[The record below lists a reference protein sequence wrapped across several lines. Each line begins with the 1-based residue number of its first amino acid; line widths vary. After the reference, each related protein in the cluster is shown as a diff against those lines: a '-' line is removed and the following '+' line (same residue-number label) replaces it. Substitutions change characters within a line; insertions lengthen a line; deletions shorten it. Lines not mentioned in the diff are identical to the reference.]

1 MQRKCLL
8 WSNKKLARTQKRI
21 IIIIMGKYVNLYNYF
36 EGDIEA
42 KVWFNSKEVPYYRSL
57 IRTGF
62 CI

>member
-1 MQRKCLL
+1 
-8 WSNKKLARTQKRI
+8 
-21 IIIIMGKYVNLYNYF
+21 MGKYVNLYNYF

-62 CI
+62 CIWQVGAVYQAKLHLEMVCNIL